1 MARVVIQSGKFTLAT
16 GVNTDRTTEG
26 ANVLVG
32 VGTLRQVTV
41 NLGNLNQGVYAE
53 IAVIHHG
60 VAVIL
65 KSGTI
70 RGPSPFGEGG
80 GLFWQGEIPVDR
92 NSILTIGGR
101 NDSGA
106 SIGYIFSWVLET

>member
-1 MARVVIQSGKFTLAT
+1 MARFVIQNGRFTLAT

-26 ANVLVG
+26 ANVLAG
-32 VGTLRQVTV
+32 SGILRQVTV
-41 NLGNLNQGVYAE
+41 NLGNLNPGVYAE

-60 VAVIL
+60 IAVIL

-80 GLFWQGEIPVDR
+80 GLFWQGEIPTDR
-92 NSILTIGGR
+92 ESVLTIGGR

-106 SIGYIFSWVLET
+106 SVGYIFGWVLET